1 MILANFLF
9 RIGGSVIQWRG
20 KDPNPPL
27 TNYCERHNSF
37 DFVIFKYSAFD
48 VDYDEND
55 EEMHMAV
62 YICEACYEGLP
73 GVGDYDDW
81 ECDKDDDDNDDYF
94 SPDDALYEDWPPR
107 FYYDAETKCY
117 YLKPTA
123 QEIEKRTR
131 EFFEAHGQLKMEL

>member
-48 VDYDEND
+48 VDY
-55 EEMHMAV
+55 M
-62 YICEACYEGLP
+62 
-73 GVGDYDDW
+73 
-81 ECDKDDDDNDDYF
+81 
-94 SPDDALYEDWPPR
+94 
-107 FYYDAETKCY
+107 
-117 YLKPTA
+117 
-123 QEIEKRTR
+123 EKRK
-131 EFFEAHGQLKMEL
+131 LKLSGYRPGPLN